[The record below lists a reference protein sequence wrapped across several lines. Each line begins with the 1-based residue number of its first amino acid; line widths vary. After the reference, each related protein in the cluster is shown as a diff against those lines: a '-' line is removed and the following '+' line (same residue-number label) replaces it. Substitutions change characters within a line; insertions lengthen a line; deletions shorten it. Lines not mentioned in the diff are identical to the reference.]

1 MATTSLYLI
10 PRPDASNGNS
20 VGTRTTQP
28 PPEGTIVF
36 GRSYGDTNDLDTVIE
51 LLRGMRTELLAM
63 TGQPVAIRLDLMTL
77 GQ

>member
-10 PRPDASNGNS
+10 PRPDASNGNTA
-20 VGTRTTQP
+20 GTFTTQP

-36 GRSYGDTNDLDTVIE
+36 ARSYGDTNDINVVIRLLQGLCDE
-51 LLRGMRTELLAM
+51 LIAM

>member
-20 VGTRTTQP
+20 VGTFTTQAP
-28 PPEGTIVF
+28 AEGTLVF
-36 GRSYGDTNDLDTVIE
+36 PRAYGDTNDLETVIE
-51 LLRGMRTELLAM
+51 LLRGMIPELKAM